1 MVALTSRYTMDAA
14 NPHARTVLAEQA
26 DLVGAVRLPSG
37 AHRRTAGTDA
47 VTDLLVLRR
56 RDRGEP
62 PDPQPGWVAA
72 RRVDLPGGRESINS
86 YFGAHPG
93 QVLGRMRV
101 GAGMYG
107 ADTLLVDP
115 DGSELVEALSG
126 ACERIVDGL
135 ARPGTAVRPG
145 GESAGIT
152 HVSGPAARLVDA
164 PAPLGSFPQG
174 PGGMDGRLAVQ
185 GGRIVTQ
192 TASRTGAACGA
203 GRSPGGGPRVD
214 RVARDGHRVVGR
226 REC

>member
-1 MVALTSRYTMDAA
+1 MRS
-14 NPHARTVLAEQA
+14 P
-26 DLVGAVRLPSG
+26 
-37 AHRRTAGTDA
+37 
-47 VTDLLVLRR
+47 
-56 RDRGEP
+56 
-62 PDPQPGWVAA
+62 
-72 RRVDLPGGRESINS
+72 

-115 DGSELVEALSG
+115 DGGELVEALSG

-164 PAPLGSFPQG
+164 PAPPGSFPDG

-192 TASRTGAACGA
+192 TASGPVPLAVPAAHLAEVRALIGL
-203 GRSPGGGPRVD
+203 R
-214 RVARDGHRVVGR
+214 RDGHRVVGR